1 MKAKTE
7 MISSIGRI
15 ACLVFLT
22 VMIIVAACAIPLMVI
37 GKTPGTFMN
46 ASIAVA
52 IFLATVIRVKSL
64 DGKELADAG
73 LLFRPVDALYFLG
86 GAGVVFAAYAAF
98 TIALSAADGVNYFP
112 QFTAALLNPGR
123 SLLNFFLIPFV
134 EEVFLRGYIQGTTF
148 LNLSWNRRAI
158 LSALL
163 FSAPHWLDTEP
174 PTVAL
179 YIVSRVVATFLF
191 GLLFNELRRRTGSI
205 WMGLGAHWITNFV
218 FVNLFTDTRFYPPV
232 TIMLA
237 VTLLAA
243 VVVLYAMQ
251 YQKRSR
257 T

>member
-1 MKAKTE
+1 M
-7 MISSIGRI
+7 
-15 ACLVFLT
+15 
-22 VMIIVAACAIPLMVI
+22 
-37 GKTPGTFMN
+37 
-46 ASIAVA
+46 
-52 IFLATVIRVKSL
+52 
-64 DGKELADAG
+64 
-73 LLFRPVDALYFLG
+73 
-86 GAGVVFAAYAAF
+86 
-98 TIALSAADGVNYFP
+98 
-112 QFTAALLNPGR
+112 
-123 SLLNFFLIPFV
+123 FF
-134 EEVFLRGYIQGTTF
+134 RGYIQGTTF

-218 FVNLFTDTRFYPPV
+218 FVSLFTDTRFYPPV

-251 YQKRSR
+251 YQNRIR